1 MQHLHRFADARLVA
15 CMLAAAV
22 LLIGACAPAAAPSP
36 TSKPAATAGASN
48 AKPAGS
54 PAAAAAASP
63 AAGAAASP
71 AASPVAQTG
80 GPAAS
85 APVALSGTAKLGAVF
100 SMTAAGAQYGA
111 TQKNGVQLAVD
122 EINASRALGD
132 AKIEVVYEDDASDK
146 APGINAFQKLINQ
159 DRVLAIIGPT
169 LSNTAQATDPVAQQA
184 GVPVLGVSNT
194 AGGITEIGNFIFRN
208 SLTEAQVIPQ
218 TVSAV
223 KQKANVQKAALLY
236 GNDDAFTQAGYEVM
250 KKALQESG
258 IQITSEQTFTK
269 GDKEFSAQLTVIR
282 GTNPDALF
290 VSALVDEAVGI
301 VTQARRLGMDKTP
314 IVGGNGFNSP
324 ALMRGSDA
332 AAEGVI
338 VGAAWNSA
346 STNPKSQDFIR
357 NYKAKFNSDPD
368 QFAAQAYA
376 GVYILVEGIKNAKSV
391 TDRAALREGLTK
403 VANLDTVLGSF
414 SFTPGRDAQHPA
426 VVQIVKSG
434 AFAVY

>member
-1 MQHLHRFADARLVA
+1 VQRFNRQVHAYLFASALGATALLLSA
-15 CMLAAAV
+15 C
-22 LLIGACAPAAAPSP
+22 GPAATP
-36 TSKPAATAGASN
+36 TPTASKPAAGAGD
-48 AKPAGS
+48 AKP
-54 PAAAAAASP
+54 AASP
-63 AAGAAASP
+63 ATGAAASP
-71 AASPVAQTG
+71 GAVASPSASPAAQAG
-80 GPAAS
+80 AAPAS
-85 APVALSGTAKLGAVF
+85 APVALSGTARLGAVF

-132 AKIEVVYEDDASDK
+132 AKIEVVFEDDASDK

-159 DRVLAIIGPT
+159 DRVLGIIGPT
-169 LSNTAQATDPVAQQA
+169 LSNTAQATNPVAQSA

-194 AGGITEIGNFIFRN
+194 AGGITEIGNFIFRD

-218 TVSAV
+218 TVAAV
-223 KQKANVQKAALLY
+223 KQKASVQKAALLY
-236 GNDDAFTQAGYEVM
+236 GNDDAFTQAGFEVM
-250 KKALQESG
+250 KKSLQESG

-301 VTQARRLGMDKTP
+301 VTQARRLGMETMP

-324 ALMRGSDA
+324 ALMRGADA

-346 STNPKSQDFIR
+346 SANPKSQDFIR
-357 NYKAKFNSDPD
+357 NYKARFNSDPD

-376 GVYILVEGIKNAKSV
+376 GVYIMAEGIKNAKSV
-391 TDRAALREGLTK
+391 SDRAALREGLTQ

-426 VVQIVKSG
+426 VVQIVRNG

>member
-1 MQHLHRFADARLVA
+1 M
-15 CMLAAAV
+15 
-22 LLIGACAPAAAPSP
+22 
-36 TSKPAATAGASN
+36 
-48 AKPAGS
+48 
-54 PAAAAAASP
+54 
-63 AAGAAASP
+63 
-71 AASPVAQTG
+71 
-80 GPAAS
+80 
-85 APVALSGTAKLGAVF
+85 
-100 SMTAAGAQYGA
+100 
-111 TQKNGVQLAVD
+111 D

-132 AKIEVVYEDDASDK
+132 AKMEVVFEDDASDK

-169 LSNTAQATDPVAQQA
+169 LSNTAQATDPVAQS
-184 GVPVLGVSNT
+184 GRCTVLGVSNT
-194 AGGITEIGNFIFRN
+194 AGGITEIGNFIFRD

-218 TVSAV
+218 TVASV

-250 KKALQESG
+250 KKSLVDSG

-324 ALMRGSDA
+324 ALIKGADT

-346 STNPKSQDFIR
+346 STNTKSQDFIR
-357 NYKAKFNSDPD
+357 NYKARYNSDPD
-368 QFAAQAYA
+368 QFATQAYA
-376 GVYILVEGIKNAKSV
+376 GVYIIAEGLKNAKSV
-391 TDRAALREGLTK
+391 TDRQALRDGLTK
-403 VANLDTVLGSF
+403 VSNLDTALGTF
-414 SFTPGRDAQHPA
+414 SFTDGRDAQHPA
-426 VVQIVKSG
+426 VVQIVRNG

>member
-1 MQHLHRFADARLVA
+1 MLDAHRIRKPRLVA
-15 CMLAAAV
+15 SLLGCLV
-22 LLIGACAPAAAPSP
+22 LTLSACAPAAAPTP
-36 TSKPAATAGASN
+36 TAA
-48 AKPAGS
+48 K
-54 PAAAAAASP
+54 P
-63 AAGAAASP
+63 AAGATPTAAPAAKPAASPGATASP

-80 GPAAS
+80 AS
-85 APVALSGTAKLGAVF
+85 SPPVALSGTAKIGAVF
-100 SMTAAGAQYGA
+100 SQTAAGAQYGA

-132 AKIEVVYEDDASDK
+132 ARIEVVFEDDASDK

-169 LSNTAQATDPVAQQA
+169 LSNTAQATNPVAQSS

-194 AGGITEIGNFIFRN
+194 AGGITEIGNFIFRD

-218 TVSAV
+218 TVAAV
-223 KQKANVQKAALLY
+223 KQKAGVQKAALLY

-250 KKALQESG
+250 KRSLQESG

-301 VTQARRLGMDKTP
+301 VTQARRLGMDKLP

-324 ALMRGSDA
+324 ALMKGADN

-346 STNPKSQDFIR
+346 SSNPKSQDFIR
-357 NYKAKFNSDPD
+357 NYKARFNADPD

-376 GVYILVEGIKNAKSV
+376 GVYIMAEGMKHANSV
-391 TDRAALREGLTK
+391 TDRQALREGLGK
-403 VANLDTVLGSF
+403 VSNLDTVLGSF
-414 SFTPGRDAQHPA
+414 SFTAGRDAQHPA
-426 VVQIVKSG
+426 VVQIVRNG